1 MKSFA
6 ARAALLALLIGMT
19 SAATAP
25 AQTQPTLSVLV
36 DQVLALFPKV
46 DGDVI
51 EVQGS
56 IVTVAI
62 GKKDG
67 LLPSVELSLY
77 REGRELRHPKTGE
90 VLGKTE
96 QVVGR
101 MVVQQV
107 LEAYATGTMSQPGDV
122 QAGDRARVSA
132 GKV

>member
-1 MKSFA
+1 M
-6 ARAALLALLIGMT
+6 LALLIGVT

-25 AQTQPTLSVLV
+25 AQTQTQPTLSVLV
-36 DQVLALFPKV
+36 DQVLAVFPKV

-67 LLPSVELSLY
+67 LLPGVELSLY

-90 VLGKTE
+90 VLGRTE
-96 QVVGR
+96 QSVGR

-107 LEAYATGTMSQPGDV
+107 LEAYATGPL
-122 QAGDRARVSA
+122 
-132 GKV
+132 